1 MRRLSERR
9 RRLALAV
16 VFLGAAGNAL
26 GGFLHAH
33 RVGTVL
39 VGLVV
44 VVQLWLFVL
53 LVMPERKEGV

>member
-9 RRLALAV
+9 RRLAVLV
-16 VFLGAAGNAL
+16 VVLGGAGVAL
-26 GGFLHAH
+26 GHSFHAH

-44 VVQLWLFVL
+44 VQLWLFVL
-53 LVMPERKEGV
+53 LVRPKRKEGV